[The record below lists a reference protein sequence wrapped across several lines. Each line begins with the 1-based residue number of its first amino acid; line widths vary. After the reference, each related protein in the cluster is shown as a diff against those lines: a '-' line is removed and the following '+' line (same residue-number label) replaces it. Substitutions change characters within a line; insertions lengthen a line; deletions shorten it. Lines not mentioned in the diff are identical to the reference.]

1 MGVAYP
7 DCVGRR
13 AHEVNR
19 WNGARRALRRCA
31 ALLAAGAGLLAA
43 TPSASPPAGAGTIP
57 DVITSVSVRQKAVG
71 PYEWM
76 RIDLRFEVPR
86 SARSGDTFT
95 LALPPQLDS
104 LTTGLRIAAAD
115 GSTIAT
121 AVVVNDVWTFALAPY
136 VDANAGVA
144 GSAYFEARLDRSTV
158 APDSTVE
165 LVFVAGGT
173 SYSDAVRV
181 ESSGLPSRSA
191 VHKYQLWEDA
201 SQAALVWGV
210 DSPVTPAG
218 SSTVVLTDTPGPGSV
233 LDCASVVVTS
243 SGRLDAFH
251 EPVAPTEVD
260 RARVSVV
267 CSGTQARA
275 VVTSV
280 GEGSLVRLSGRSTIS
295 DPARGRFTN
304 VGEAAVNGAA
314 TAIEATTRRVD
325 GAGTGTSTTRRVP
338 ASGDAAAPA
347 RSDRSGSRGATGRG
361 GSAGNGAGA
370 GADGSSGA
378 PSSESGA
385 DGASGAAGSGEAG
398 GASNPNAPVGSG
410 GGNGGRSGDGSPSD
424 GTWIP
429 IVAIGAGAL
438 TTVAGLLLARR
449 RDADPEQPDDPEQP
463 GDPEQPDDPEQ
474 PADPAEGAEGG

>member
-1 MGVAYP
+1 M
-7 DCVGRR
+7 
-13 AHEVNR
+13 
-19 WNGARRALRRCA
+19 
-31 ALLAAGAGLLAA
+31 
-43 TPSASPPAGAGTIP
+43 
-57 DVITSVSVRQKAVG
+57 
-71 PYEWM
+71 
-76 RIDLRFEVPR
+76 
-86 SARSGDTFT
+86 
-95 LALPPQLDS
+95 
-104 LTTGLRIAAAD
+104 
-115 GSTIAT
+115 
-121 AVVVNDVWTFALAPY
+121 VVNDVWTFALAPY

-385 DGASGAAGSGEAG
+385 DGASGAAGSGEGG
-398 GASNPNAPVGSG
+398 GASNSNPPVGSG

-463 GDPEQPDDPEQ
+463 
-474 PADPAEGAEGG
+474 ADPAEGAEGG